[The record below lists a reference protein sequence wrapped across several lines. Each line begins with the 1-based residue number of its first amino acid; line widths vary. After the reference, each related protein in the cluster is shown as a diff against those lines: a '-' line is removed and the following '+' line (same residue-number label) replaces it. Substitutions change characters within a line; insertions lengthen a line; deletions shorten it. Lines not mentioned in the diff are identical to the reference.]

1 MSKNY
6 QIWKLVHK
14 SRASFEVYDCASF
27 STVFKHWSE
36 NSTNRGSCM
45 AAFIASYLLSALSM
59 ERSNCLR
66 WGLQRRSLSSFDWP
80 VGNKKRWII
89 HIGHCWKLNLCGH
102 TLDVIILRKTE
113 GLRAGTK
120 GNVGLLPNSWSLCRG
135 TLSVMSSSSKRSS
148 TVHGS
153 AKTVKQKDIHTGNM
167 NIVKVGLCWLAS
179 AVTSS
184 TKGNIKRQF
193 LTS

>member
-1 MSKNY
+1 M
-6 QIWKLVHK
+6 
-14 SRASFEVYDCASF
+14 
-27 STVFKHWSE
+27 WSSV
-36 NSTNRGSCM
+36 N
-45 AAFIASYLLSALSM
+45 
-59 ERSNCLR
+59 
-66 WGLQRRSLSSFDWP
+66 
-80 VGNKKRWII
+80 
-89 HIGHCWKLNLCGH
+89 

-167 NIVKVGLCWLAS
+167 NIVKVELCWLAS
-179 AVTSS
+179 AVTLS

-193 LTS
+193 LTSLSNTNISQHFNSTCPAHSLPLM